1 VGILAHQIRYIHVGK
16 NAHSTKA
23 IYMINPLRGMKDLT
37 FEESERFT
45 YIIDTA
51 TTIAKRYGYGY
62 IETPI
67 LEETALFKRSV
78 GDSSDIVSKEM
89 YQFEDKGGNDVCMR
103 PEGTAGVVRAF
114 VSAKL
119 DRQPMKQKFFYY
131 GPMFRYERP
140 QKGRLR
146 EFHQFGCESFGEAS
160 VYEDFTIIIMMSQ
173 IFESLGIGVTLEI
186 NSLGCSECMPPYKEN
201 LVHFLTNI
209 KEKLC
214 TDCNRRID
222 TNPIRVL
229 DCKNETCQ
237 ALLVTSP
244 KLIDNL
250 CETCDSD
257 FTKLKKLLDNA
268 KIKYTV
274 NTNLVRGLD
283 YYNKTAFE
291 FVSNEIGAQSAI
303 AGGGRYDKLVE
314 FLDGKPTPAVGF
326 AIGIERIMELVK
338 MPEPIREGIYMGA
351 MTEDAIETL
360 FALATKKRQETK
372 VTVEFNAKGFKSHMK
387 GVDKAHARYAVL
399 IGKDELANG
408 TVWVK
413 DLESKEE
420 KSVTL
425 EDF

>member
-1 VGILAHQIRYIHVGK
+1 
-16 NAHSTKA
+16 
-23 IYMINPLRGMKDLT
+23 MINPLRGMKDLT
-37 FEESERFT
+37 FDESQRF
-45 YIIDTA
+45 IHIVHTA
-51 TTIAKRYGYGY
+51 TQIAKKYGYGY

-119 DRQPMKQKFFYY
+119 DRQPVKQKFYYY

-160 VYEDFTIIIMMSQ
+160 VYEDFTMITMISQ
-173 IFESLGIGVTLEI
+173 IFSALGIGFDLQI
-186 NSLGCSECMPPYKEN
+186 NSLGCSTCMPPYKQN
-201 LVHFLTNI
+201 LVGFLTEI
-209 KEKLC
+209 KEELC
-214 TDCNRRID
+214 EDCNRRIE

-229 DCKNETCQ
+229 DCKNKTCQ
-237 ALLVTSP
+237 SLLTNAP
-244 KLIDNL
+244 KLISNL
-250 CETCDSD
+250 CETCDTD
-257 FTKLKKLLDNA
+257 FTKLTALLDEA
-268 KIKYTV
+268 GIPYEV
-274 NTNLVRGLD
+274 DTNLVRGLD

-291 FVSNEIGAQSAI
+291 FVSNDIGSQSAI

-326 AIGIERIMELVK
+326 AIGIERIMELVQ
-338 MPEPIREGIYMGA
+338 MPETTREGIYMGA
-351 MTEDAIETL
+351 MIEEAVEAL
-360 FALATKKRQETK
+360 FPLATAKRKETK
-372 VTVEFNAKGFKSHMK
+372 VTLEYASKGFKSHMK
-387 GVDKAHARYAVL
+387 GADKVNSRYVVL
-399 IGKDELANG
+399 IGEDELNNG

-413 DLESKEE
+413 DLETKEE
-420 KSVTL
+420 KTL
-425 EDF
+425 SREVYQTLTY

>member
-1 VGILAHQIRYIHVGK
+1 
-16 NAHSTKA
+16 
-23 IYMINPLRGMKDLT
+23 MIKPLRGMKDLI
-37 FEESERFT
+37 FEDSERFV
-45 YIIDTA
+45 YIVKTA
-51 TTIAKRYGYGY
+51 IEIAKRYGYGY

-114 VSAKL
+114 ITKKL
-119 DRQPMKQKFFYY
+119 DRQQVKQKFYYY

-160 VYEDFTIIIMMSQ
+160 VYEDFTIITMIAQ
-173 IFESLGIGVTLEI
+173 IFEALGIGFDLKI
-186 NSLGCSECMPPYKEN
+186 NSLGCPACMPPYRDN
-201 LVHFLTNI
+201 LVSFLTEI
-209 KEKLC
+209 KEELC
-214 TDCNRRID
+214 EDCNRRIG

-229 DCKNETCQ
+229 DCKNEKCQ
-237 ALLVTSP
+237 SLLSTSP

-250 CETCDSD
+250 CESCDTD
-257 FTKLKKLLDNA
+257 FKKLTALLDNA
-268 KIKYTV
+268 GITYEV
-274 NTNLVRGLD
+274 DTNLVRGLD

-314 FLDGKPTPAVGF
+314 YLDGKPTPAVGF

-338 MPEPIREGIYMGA
+338 MPENKREGWYMGA
-351 MTEDAIETL
+351 MVPEAVEKVI
-360 FALATKKRQETK
+360 ALANAKRKSDK
-372 VTVEFNAKGFKSHMK
+372 VTVEYASKGFKSHMK
-387 GVDKAHARYAVL
+387 GVDKSNARYALL
-399 IGKDELANG
+399 IGEDELANG
-408 TVWVK
+408 TVWIK
-413 DLESKEE
+413 DMESKEE
-420 KSVTL
+420 KTISAEAL
-425 EDF
+425 